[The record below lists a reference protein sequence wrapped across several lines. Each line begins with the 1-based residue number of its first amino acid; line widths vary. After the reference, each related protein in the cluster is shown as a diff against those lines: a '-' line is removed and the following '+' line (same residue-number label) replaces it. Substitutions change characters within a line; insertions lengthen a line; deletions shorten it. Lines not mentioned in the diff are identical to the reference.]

1 MHITLLY
8 NSKHRPSCNGDGLA
22 LLEAEA
28 EKDLQEGKVE
38 PFQTV
43 HDVIHFIG
51 SEFPDQ
57 VPDQVIS
64 SVNRDPAETILYF
77 RVV

>member
-1 MHITLLY
+1 MSLFKQY
-8 NSKHRPSCNGDGLA
+8 MM
-22 LLEAEA
+22 
-28 EKDLQEGKVE
+28 
-38 PFQTV
+38 
-43 HDVIHFIG
+43 IHFIG

-77 RVV
+77 GVV

>member
-1 MHITLLY
+1 M
-8 NSKHRPSCNGDGLA
+8 NSRHRPSCNGDGPA
-22 LLEAEA
+22 LFELQA
-28 EKDLQEGKVE
+28 EKISRRKGLSLFKQYMM
-38 PFQTV
+38 
-43 HDVIHFIG
+43 IHFIG

-77 RVV
+77 GVV